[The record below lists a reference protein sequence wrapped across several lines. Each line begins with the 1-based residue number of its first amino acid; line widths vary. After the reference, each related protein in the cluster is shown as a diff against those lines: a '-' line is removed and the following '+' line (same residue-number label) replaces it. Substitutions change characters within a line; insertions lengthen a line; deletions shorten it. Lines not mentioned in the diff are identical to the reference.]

1 MIINFNNFNQDETK
15 NIKKVYTQ
23 AESELNLP
31 QNLEVNLVIVEP
43 EEIRQMNAKFRNV
56 DRVTDVLSFP
66 MLNSLDEIDS
76 ECDSELGEVNIGDIY
91 ICRERAYEQSQEFG
105 HSLKR
110 EICFLALHGLLHLLG
125 YDHILKED
133 EEIMFP
139 LQDKIL
145 EKAKISRN
153 D

>member
-1 MIINFNNFNQDETK
+1 MIINFNDFTNEEMK
-15 NIKKVYTQ
+15 NIQKVYYV
-23 AESELNLP
+23 AEKELL
-31 QNLEVNLVIVEP
+31 LSKEMEVNLVIVSP
-43 EEIRQMNAKFRNV
+43 ETIKEMNNEYRQV

-66 MLNSLDEIDS
+66 MLDNIDDLNK
-76 ECDSELGEVNIGDIY
+76 ECDAILGEVNIGDIY
-91 ICRERAYEQSQEFG
+91 ICRERAIEQAIEYK

-125 YDHILKED
+125 YDHIKKED
-133 EEIMFP
+133 EQIMFQ

-145 EKAKISRN
+145 QMAKITR

>member
-1 MIINFNNFNQDETK
+1 MIINFIDFTNEEMK
-15 NIKKVYTQ
+15 NIQKVYSV
-23 AESELNLP
+23 AEKELL
-31 QNLEVNLVIVEP
+31 LSKEMEVNLVIVSP
-43 EEIRQMNAKFRNV
+43 ETIKEMNNEYRQV

-66 MLNSLDEIDS
+66 MLDNIDDLNK
-76 ECDSELGEVNIGDIY
+76 ECDAILGEVNIGDIY
-91 ICRERAYEQSQEFG
+91 ICRERATEQAIEYK

-125 YDHILKED
+125 YDHIKKED
-133 EEIMFP
+133 EQIMFQ

-145 EKAKISRN
+145 QMAKITR